1 MRSFIFF
8 ADHLSTSVGKAFSW
22 CIVILMGGTVYEV
35 IMAYAFNAP
44 TLWNFDFSLQMYGAI
59 FMMAGAYCLS
69 TESHVRGD
77 VIYRL
82 FKPRIQGYIDLVLY
96 FIFFFPGV
104 IALAFYGYEYASLA
118 WKIKETSWN
127 SPAQIQIYMA
137 KALIPAA
144 GVLLIIQ
151 GVSEVF
157 RSIICIQT
165 GHWPARM
172 VVAEET
178 EKILMRTSQDEDQ
191 KDVI

>member
-1 MRSFIFF
+1 
-8 ADHLSTSVGKAFSW
+8 
-22 CIVILMGGTVYEV
+22 
-35 IMAYAFNAP
+35 MAYAFNAP

-82 FKPRIQGYIDLVLY
+82 FKPKIQGYIDLVLY

-104 IALAFYGYEYASLA
+104 IALAFYGYEYAALA

-137 KALIPAA
+137 KALIPSA

-151 GVSEVF
+151 GISEVF

-178 EKILMRTSQDEDQ
+178 EKMLMRTSQDEDQ

>member
-1 MRSFIFF
+1 M
-8 ADHLSTSVGKAFSW
+8 
-22 CIVILMGGTVYEV
+22 
-35 IMAYAFNAP
+35 
-44 TLWNFDFSLQMYGAI
+44 
-59 FMMAGAYCLS
+59 
-69 TESHVRGD
+69 RGD
-77 VIYRL
+77 VLYRL
-82 FKPRIQGYIDLVLY
+82 FKPKTQGYIDLVLY

-104 IALAFYGYEYASLA
+104 FALAFYGYEYAALA

-137 KALIPAA
+137 KSLIPAA
-144 GVLLIIQ
+144 GLLLIIQ